1 MASDGETFFRG
12 IPSREKKRKGRRGV
26 RALKA
31 RSVREFP
38 DVDVTSDGPVTLA
51 QADRVAQAVGEV
63 LASHE
68 IIGGARVRLKTGTCG
83 RGPMVMQVNLSVGE
97 LPARIAAVT
106 AGVDELSPALD
117 RLDGQIRRMLAP
129 WRPRP
134 WPDPTRR
141 ILTVGCDASVARRK
155 PVALQRTTPLRA
167 VAVMDGMDYDAH
179 LFTDAE
185 TGEDALVYRAGPSG
199 LRLARQR
206 HVFPPGWAWSAEV
219 PGPQV
224 PLIVNSRATPTLGES
239 EAVRRA
245 CEHSLRLLFYTDRET
260 GRGQL
265 LYPRHDGNLG
275 LLTPTK

>member
-1 MASDGETFFRG
+1 MD
-12 IPSREKKRKGRRGV
+12 RKGRYRV
-26 RALKA
+26 NALKA
-31 RSVREFP
+31 RSVRRFP
-38 DVDVTSDGPVTLA
+38 DVDVLSAGPVTVA
-51 QADRVAQAVGEV
+51 QAEHVAQAVGEV

-68 IIGGARVRLKTGTCG
+68 ITGGARVRLKTGTCG

-97 LPARIAAVT
+97 LPARVAAVT
-106 AGVDELSPALD
+106 AGIDDVSPALD
-117 RLDGQIRRMLAP
+117 RLDRHIARMLAP

-141 ILTVGCDASVARRK
+141 ILTVDCDAVVVRRK
-155 PVALQRTTPLRA
+155 SVVLQRTTPLQA

-206 HVFPPGWAWSAEV
+206 HVFPPGWAWSPAM

-224 PLIVNSRATPTLGES
+224 PLIVNSRATPTLDES
-239 EAVRRA
+239 DAVRRA

-275 LLTPTK
+275 LLVPTK